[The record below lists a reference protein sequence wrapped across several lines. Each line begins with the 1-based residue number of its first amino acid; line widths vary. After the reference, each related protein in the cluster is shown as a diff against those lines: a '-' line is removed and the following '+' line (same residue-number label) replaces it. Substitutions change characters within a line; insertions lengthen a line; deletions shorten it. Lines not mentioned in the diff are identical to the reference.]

1 MKKWNKQEAIEA
13 IQKLINQ
20 IPSIIQSGRKSQE
33 HVRWIANTMRIIDEI
48 FGEKSRYSATMR
60 SFTWSFHGNF
70 IYQGWGD
77 PNEAY
82 NAKHKIAFKEQMQQ
96 ASGLL
101 LSAIDH
107 LESSEMEEVFEGD
120 KHQEAG
126 ELFKIIGFSTTKLR
140 KLLREAPIKEKDVQ
154 DKYEDLLITQD
165 IEYSREFPRIEY
177 SSKQYVPDFS
187 FENIRLAVEIKLCKN
202 AGDEKAFIGQINDD
216 ILAYKTKFDNL
227 LFIVYDL
234 GQIRDADVF
243 KSSFESHSNVIV
255 QVVKH

>member
-1 MKKWNKQEAIEA
+1 MKKWNKQDAINA
-13 IQKLINQ
+13 IKKLIHE
-20 IPSIIQSGRKSQE
+20 IPSVIQSGRKSQV
-33 HVRWIANTMRIIDEI
+33 HVRWIANTMRIIDDI
-48 FGEKSRYSATMR
+48 FGEKSRYSVTMK
-60 SFTWSFHGNF
+60 SFTWSFHGSF

-77 PNEAY
+77 PNEVY
-82 NAKHKIAFKEQMQQ
+82 NEKHEIAFEEQMQQ
-96 ASGLL
+96 AGGLL

-107 LESSEMEEVFEGD
+107 LECSEMGDVFEGD

-140 KLLREAPIKEKDVQ
+140 KLIREIPSKEKDVQ
-154 DKYEDLLITQD
+154 DKYEDLLTAQD

-187 FENIRLAVEIKLCKN
+187 FENISLAVEIKLCKN

-216 ILAYKTKFDNL
+216 ILAYKTKFNNL

-234 GQIRDADVF
+234 AQIRDTDVF
-243 KSSFESHSNVIV
+243 KSSFESHSNVMV
-255 QVVKH
+255 QVIKH